1 MEEIKDNEEVK
12 FSNEQINAL
21 EKMMNTDLKPMI
33 CKEIEDNFIPRA
45 LPEGILKV
53 IKKHKQELSE
63 RYLGRHLF
71 YDGCIY
77 ALEEILKP
85 LEEE

>member
-1 MEEIKDNEEVK
+1 MEEDNEEVK

-45 LPEGILKV
+45 LPEGMLKV
-53 IKKHKQELSE
+53 IKEHKQKLNEIY
-63 RYLGRHLF
+63 RDRHFF

-85 LEEE
+85 LKEE

>member
-21 EKMMNTDLKPMI
+21 EKILNTDVTPLI
-33 CKEIEDNFIPRA
+33 CKEIGDNFIPRA
-45 LPEGILKV
+45 LPEGMLKV

-63 RYLGRHLF
+63 RYRGRHLF

-85 LEEE
+85 LKEE

>member
-1 MEEIKDNEEVK
+1 MKEDNEEVK

-21 EKMMNTDLKPMI
+21 EKMMNTDLKPII

-45 LPEGILKV
+45 LPEGMLKV

-63 RYLGRHLF
+63 RYRERHLF

-85 LEEE
+85 LKEE

>member
-1 MEEIKDNEEVK
+1 MEEDNKEVK

-45 LPEGILKV
+45 LPEGMLK
-53 IKKHKQELSE
+53 IMKKHKKECDE
-63 RYLGRHLF
+63 RNRARQLF

-85 LEEE
+85 LEED

>member
-1 MEEIKDNEEVK
+1 MKEDNEEVK

-21 EKMMNTDLKPMI
+21 EKMMNKDLKPMI
-33 CKEIEDNFIPRA
+33 CKEIEDNFIPRT
-45 LPEGILKV
+45 LPESMLKV
-53 IKKHKQELSE
+53 IKKHKQELNKIYRE
-63 RYLGRHLF
+63 RHLF

-85 LEEE
+85 LKEE

>member
-1 MEEIKDNEEVK
+1 MEEDNKEVK

-45 LPEGILKV
+45 LPEGMLKV

-63 RYLGRHLF
+63 RYRGRHLF

-85 LEEE
+85 LNEEK

>member
-1 MEEIKDNEEVK
+1 MEEIKRDEDVK

-21 EKMMNTDLKPMI
+21 EKMMNTDLKPII

-45 LPEGILKV
+45 LPEGMLKV

-63 RYLGRHLF
+63 RYRGRHLF

-77 ALEEILKP
+77 ALEEILKDGG
-85 LEEE
+85 E

>member
-1 MEEIKDNEEVK
+1 MKEDNKEVK

-33 CKEIEDNFIPRA
+33 RKEIEDNFIPRA
-45 LPEGILKV
+45 LPEGMLKV
-53 IKKHKQELSE
+53 IKEHKQKLNE
-63 RYLGRHLF
+63 RYRGMHLF

-77 ALEEILKP
+77 ALEEILTNSK
-85 LEEE
+85 